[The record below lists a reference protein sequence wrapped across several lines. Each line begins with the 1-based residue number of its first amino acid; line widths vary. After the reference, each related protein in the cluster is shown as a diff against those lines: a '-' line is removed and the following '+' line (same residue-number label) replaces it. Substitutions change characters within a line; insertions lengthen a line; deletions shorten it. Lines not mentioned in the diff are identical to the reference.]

1 MKILTRTG
9 ATIAGALM
17 MAGCAAPY
25 SEAPLATNFPTTSQE
40 KLQAAAHWDAI
51 STDMAKEVT
60 TALPSPLTGNLY
72 VSTSQESPFTQAM
85 KEQLTT
91 AIVRSGYPVATR
103 PEGALKVEL
112 SAQVVKFSEARKQN
126 KWIGWPTA
134 LVTGAWAVRTLSTE
148 VTAKTTA
155 AATVTAGAIGYDV
168 YSWFKAQ
175 SASGPTPQTE
185 VIVNV
190 SVSDDSRYLARSTHV
205 YYVADSDR
213 ALYDAASTKVF
224 SVVEARR

>member
-1 MKILTRTG
+1 MQTLTRTST
-9 ATIAGALM
+9 AVLAALAI
-17 MAGCAAPY
+17 AGCAAPY
-25 SEAPLATNFPTTSQE
+25 SEAPLATNFPTTQQE
-40 KLQAAAHWDAI
+40 KLQAAAHWNAI
-51 STDMAKEVT
+51 STDMAKEVM

-72 VSTSQESPFTQAM
+72 VETSQESPFSQAM

-91 AIVRSGYPVATR
+91 AMVRGGYPVAKQ

-112 SAQVVKFSEARKQN
+112 STQVVEFSEARKQN

-155 AATVTAGAIGYDV
+155 AATVTAGAIGWDV

-185 VIVNV
+185 IIVNV
-190 SVSDDSRYLARSTHV
+190 SVSDENRYLARSTHV

-213 ALYDAASTKVF
+213 VLYDAATTKIF
-224 SVVEARR
+224 NVVGAR

>member
-40 KLQAAAHWDAI
+40 KLQAAAHWDAVA
-51 STDMAKEVT
+51 TDLAKEIL
-60 TALPSPLTGNLY
+60 TALPTPLTGNLY
-72 VSTSQESPFTQAM
+72 VSARQESPFTQAM

-91 AIVRSGYPVATR
+91 AMVRSGYPVAKQ
-103 PEGALKVEL
+103 PEGAIGVEIDT
-112 SAQVVKFSEARKQN
+112 QVVEFSEGRSQN
-126 KWIGWPTA
+126 KWIGLPTA

-168 YSWFKAQ
+168 YNWFKAQ

-185 VIVNV
+185 IVVSV
-190 SVSDDSRYLARSTHV
+190 SVSDENRYLARATHV

-213 ALYDAASTKVF
+213 ALYDAAAAKAF
-224 SVVEARR
+224 YVVGAR

>member
-1 MKILTRTG
+1 MQTLTRSST
-9 ATIAGALM
+9 AVLAALAI
-17 MAGCAAPY
+17 AGCAAPY
-25 SEAPLATNFPTTSQE
+25 SEAPLATNFPTTQQE
-40 KLQAAAHWDAI
+40 KLQAVAHWNAI
-51 STDMAKEVT
+51 STDMAKEVM

-72 VSTSQESPFTQAM
+72 VETNQESPFTQAV

-91 AIVRSGYPVATR
+91 AMVRGGYPVATR

-112 SAQVVKFSEARKQN
+112 STQVVEFSEARKQN
-126 KWIGWPTA
+126 KWIGRPTA

-155 AATVTAGAIGYDV
+155 AATVTAGAIGLDV
-168 YSWFKAQ
+168 YDWFKAQ

-190 SVSDDSRYLARSTHV
+190 SVSDDNRYLARSTHV

-224 SVVEARR
+224 NVVGAR

>member
-1 MKILTRTG
+1 MQTLTRAST
-9 ATIAGALM
+9 AVLAVLA

-25 SEAPLATNFPTTSQE
+25 SEAPLATNFPATQQE
-40 KLQAAAHWDAI
+40 KLQAAAHWNAI
-51 STDMAKEVT
+51 STDMAEEVM

-72 VSTSQESPFTQAM
+72 VETGQASPFTQVL

-91 AIVRSGYPVATR
+91 AMVRSGYPVAKH

-112 SAQVVKFSEARKQN
+112 STQVVAFSEARKQN

-148 VTAKTTA
+148 ATAKTTA
-155 AATVTAGAIGYDV
+155 AATVTAGAIGLDV
-168 YSWFKAQ
+168 YNWFKAQ

-185 VIVNV
+185 IVVNV
-190 SVSDDSRYLARSTHV
+190 SVSDESRYLARSTHI
-205 YYVADSDR
+205 YYVTDSDR
-213 ALYDAASTKVF
+213 ALYDAAATKVF
-224 SVVEARR
+224 YVVGAR

>member
-1 MKILTRTG
+1 M
-9 ATIAGALM
+9 
-17 MAGCAAPY
+17 
-25 SEAPLATNFPTTSQE
+25 
-40 KLQAAAHWDAI
+40 
-51 STDMAKEVT
+51 
-60 TALPSPLTGNLY
+60 
-72 VSTSQESPFTQAM
+72 
-85 KEQLTT
+85 
-91 AIVRSGYPVATR
+91 VRGGYPVAKQ

-112 SAQVVKFSEARKQN
+112 STQVVEFSEARKQN

-155 AATVTAGAIGYDV
+155 AATVTAGAIGWDV

-185 VIVNV
+185 IIVNV
-190 SVSDDSRYLARSTHV
+190 SVSDENRYLARSTHV

-213 ALYDAASTKVF
+213 VLYDAATTKIF
-224 SVVEARR
+224 NVVGAR